1 MRERT
6 KIMDIIVATNNQGK
20 VKEIKNILY
29 PHNVMSQMEIGV
41 DIDVE
46 ETGLTFVENA
56 FLKARA
62 LKPYTDCAII
72 ADDSGL
78 MVDYLNG
85 DPGVFS
91 ARYAGENTTPMQGI
105 EKLLKN
111 LDGVPFEG
119 RGAKFVSVIAL
130 ILPDGSEYSFEG
142 ECSGYI
148 TNILKGE
155 NGFGFDPVFY
165 YPPFDKT
172 FAELTDDEK
181 NSVSHRSVAIAKLS
195 EFLEKL

>member
-1 MRERT
+1 
-6 KIMDIIVATNNQGK
+6 MDIIVATNNQGK
-20 VKEIKNILY
+20 VKEIKNILS
-29 PHNVMSQMEIGV
+29 PHNVMSQIEIGV

-46 ETGLTFVENA
+46 ETGDTFAENA
-56 FLKARA
+56 FIKARA
-62 LKPYTDCAII
+62 LKPYTQCAII

-85 DPGVFS
+85 DPGVYT

-111 LDGVPFEG
+111 LDGVPYEG

-130 ILPDGSEYSFEG
+130 ILPDGTEYSFEG
-142 ECSGYI
+142 ECNGYI
-148 TNILKGE
+148 TNILKGD

-165 YPPFDKT
+165 YPPLDKT

-181 NSVSHRSVAIAKLS
+181 NSVSHRSAAISKLTQ
-195 EFLEKL
+195 FLETL

>member
-1 MRERT
+1 
-6 KIMDIIVATNNQGK
+6 MDIIVATNNQGK

-29 PHNVMSQMEIGV
+29 PHNVMSQAEIGV

-46 ETGLTFVENA
+46 ETGETFAENA

-85 DPGVFS
+85 EPGVYT

-111 LDGVPFEG
+111 LEGVAFEG

-130 ILPDGSEYSFEG
+130 VMPDGSEYSFEG

-148 TNILKGE
+148 TNILRGE

-165 YPPFDKT
+165 YPPLDKT
-172 FAELTDDEK
+172 FAELSDEEK
-181 NSVSHRSVAIAKLS
+181 NRVSHRSAAISKLS
-195 EFLEKL
+195 KFLDTIE

>member
-1 MRERT
+1 
-6 KIMDIIVATNNQGK
+6 MDIIVATNNQGK
-20 VKEIKNILY
+20 VKEIKNILS

-46 ETGLTFVENA
+46 ETGETFVENA

-62 LKPYTDCAII
+62 LKPYTQCAII

-85 DPGVFS
+85 DPGVYT

-119 RGAKFVSVIAL
+119 RGAKFVSAIAL
-130 ILPDGSEYSFEG
+130 ILPDGTEYSFEG
-142 ECSGYI
+142 ECQGYI

-155 NGFGFDPVFY
+155 NGFGFDPIFY
-165 YPPFDKT
+165 FPPLDKT
-172 FAELTDDEK
+172 FAELSDEEK
-181 NSVSHRSVAIAKLS
+181 NSVSHRSIAISKLS
-195 EFLEKL
+195 EFLMKL

>member
-1 MRERT
+1 
-6 KIMDIIVATNNQGK
+6 MDIIVATNNQGK

-85 DPGVFS
+85 DPGVLT

-130 ILPDGSEYSFEG
+130 IMPDGSEYSFEG

-155 NGFGFDPVFY
+155 NGFGFDPIFY

-172 FAELTDDEK
+172 FAELTDEEK
-181 NSVSHRSVAIAKLS
+181 NSVSHRSAAIAKLS
-195 EFLEKL
+195 KFLETI

>member
-1 MRERT
+1 
-6 KIMDIIVATNNQGK
+6 MDIIVATNNQGK
-20 VKEIKNILY
+20 VKEIKSILA
-29 PHNVMSQMEIGV
+29 PHNVMSQAEIGV

-46 ETGLTFVENA
+46 ETGETFVENA

-62 LKPYTDCAII
+62 LKAYTNCAII

-85 DPGVFS
+85 DPGVYS
-91 ARYAGENTTPMQGI
+91 ARYAGDNTTPMQGI

-119 RGAKFVSVIAL
+119 RSARFVSVIAL
-130 ILPDGSEYSFEG
+130 ILPDGREFSFEG
-142 ECSGYI
+142 TCDGYI
-148 TNILKGE
+148 TNILKGD

-165 YPPFDKT
+165 YPPLDKT
-172 FAELTDDEK
+172 FAELSDDEK
-181 NSVSHRSVAIAKLS
+181 NSISHRRVAINKLTD
-195 EFLEKL
+195 FLNNECQ

>member
-1 MRERT
+1 
-6 KIMDIIVATNNQGK
+6 MDIIVATNNQGK

-29 PHNVMSQMEIGV
+29 PHNVMSQAEIGV

-46 ETGLTFVENA
+46 ETGDTFIENA

-62 LKPYTDCAII
+62 LKPYTSCAII

-78 MVDYLNG
+78 EVDYLNG
-85 DPGVFS
+85 EPGVYT

-111 LDGVPFEG
+111 LDGVPYEG

-130 ILPDGSEYSFEG
+130 IMPDGSEYSFEG

-155 NGFGFDPVFY
+155 NGFGFDPIFY
-165 YPPFDKT
+165 YPPLDKT

-181 NSVSHRSVAIAKLS
+181 NSVSHRSAAIAKLS
-195 EFLEKL
+195 EFLDTM

>member
-1 MRERT
+1 
-6 KIMDIIVATNNQGK
+6 MDIIIATNNQGK
-20 VKEIKNILY
+20 VKEIKHILS
-29 PHNVMSQMEIGV
+29 PHNVMSQSEIGV

-46 ETGLTFVENA
+46 ETGTTFVENA

-62 LKPYTDCAII
+62 LKPHTNCAII

-85 DPGVFS
+85 EPGVYS
-91 ARYAGENTTPMQGI
+91 ARYAGENTTPMQGV

-111 LDGVPFEG
+111 LEGVPFEE
-119 RGAKFVSVIAL
+119 RSAHFVSVIAL
-130 ILPDGSEYSFEG
+130 IMPDGSEYSFEG
-142 ECSGYI
+142 RCDGYI
-148 TNILKGE
+148 TNIPKGE

-172 FAELTDDEK
+172 FSELTEEEK
-181 NSVSHRSVAIAKLS
+181 NSISHRFVAIEKLI
-195 EFLEKL
+195 EFLKSL

>member
-1 MRERT
+1 
-6 KIMDIIVATNNQGK
+6 MDIVVATNNQGK
-20 VKEIKNILY
+20 VKEIKQLLY
-29 PHNVMSQMEIGV
+29 PHNVMSQSEIGIN
-41 DIDVE
+41 IDVE
-46 ETGLTFVENA
+46 ETGDTLIDNA

-62 LKPYTDCAII
+62 LKNLTSCAII

-85 DPGVFS
+85 EPGVYS

-111 LDGVPFEG
+111 LDGVPYEG
-119 RGAKFVSVIAL
+119 RSAHFESVIAL
-130 ILPDGSEYSFEG
+130 ILPDGTEYSFEG
-142 ECSGYI
+142 RCDGYI

-165 YPPFDKT
+165 YPPLDKT
-172 FAELTDDEK
+172 FAELTDAEK
-181 NSVSHRSVAIAKLS
+181 NSISHRFVAIKKLL
-195 EFLEKL
+195 EFINSR

>member
-1 MRERT
+1 
-6 KIMDIIVATNNQGK
+6 MDIIVATNNQGK

-29 PHNVMSQMEIGV
+29 PHNVMSQSEIGV

-46 ETGLTFVENA
+46 ETGDTFEENA

-62 LKPYTDCAII
+62 LKSYTDCAII

-85 DPGVFS
+85 DPGVYS
-91 ARYAGENTTPMQGI
+91 ARYAGDNTTPMQGI

-119 RGAKFVSVIAL
+119 RTARFVSVIAL
-130 ILPDGSEYSFEG
+130 VLPDGREY
-142 ECSGYI
+142 CCYQ
-148 TNILKGE
+148 KAC
-155 NGFGFDPVFY
+155 Y
-165 YPPFDKT
+165 QCC
-172 FAELTDDEK
+172 
-181 NSVSHRSVAIAKLS
+181 
-195 EFLEKL
+195 

>member
-1 MRERT
+1 
-6 KIMDIIVATNNQGK
+6 MDIIVATNNQGK
-20 VKEIKNILY
+20 VKEIKNILA

-46 ETGLTFVENA
+46 ETGDTFVDNA

-62 LKPYTDCAII
+62 IKPYTQCAII

-85 DPGVFS
+85 DPGVYT

-111 LDGVPFEG
+111 LEGVPYEG
-119 RGAKFVSVIAL
+119 RAAKFVSVIAL
-130 ILPDGSEYSFEG
+130 ILPDGREYSFEG

-165 YPPFDKT
+165 YPPLDKT

-181 NSVSHRSVAIAKLS
+181 NRVSQRRAAISKLA
-195 EFLEKL
+195 EFIENLD

>member
-1 MRERT
+1 
-6 KIMDIIVATNNQGK
+6 MDIIVATNNQGK

-29 PHNVMSQMEIGV
+29 PHNIMSQMEIGV

-85 DPGVFS
+85 DPGVFT

-130 ILPDGSEYSFEG
+130 IMPDGSEYSFEG

-155 NGFGFDPVFY
+155 NGFGFDPIFY

-172 FAELTDDEK
+172 FAELTDEEK
-181 NSVSHRSVAIAKLS
+181 NSVSHRSAAIAKLS
-195 EFLEKL
+195 KFLETI

>member
-1 MRERT
+1 
-6 KIMDIIVATNNQGK
+6 MDIIVATNNQGK
-20 VKEIKNILY
+20 VKEIKQLLY
-29 PHNVMSQMEIGV
+29 PHNVMSQSEIGI

-46 ETGLTFVENA
+46 ETGDTFVENA

-62 LKPYTDCAII
+62 LKSYTTCPII

-85 DPGVFS
+85 EPGVYS

-111 LDGVPFEG
+111 LEGVPFDG
-119 RGAKFVSVIAL
+119 RSAHFVSVIAL
-130 ILPDGSEYSFEG
+130 VMPDGSEYSFEG
-142 ECSGYI
+142 RCDGYI

-172 FAELTDDEK
+172 FAELTDEQK
-181 NSVSHRSVAIAKLS
+181 NSISHRYAAMKKLKDFI
-195 EFLEKL
+195 EAE

>member
-1 MRERT
+1 
-6 KIMDIIVATNNQGK
+6 MDIIVATNNQGK
-20 VKEIKNILY
+20 VKEIKNILA
-29 PHNVMSQMEIGV
+29 PHNVMSQSEIGI

-46 ETGLTFVENA
+46 ETGDTFVENA

-85 DPGVFS
+85 EPGVYS
-91 ARYAGENTTPMQGI
+91 ARYAGDNTTPMQGI

-119 RGAKFVSVIAL
+119 RTAHFESVIAL
-130 ILPDGSEYSFEG
+130 IMPDGSEYSFDG
-142 ECSGYI
+142 TCDGYI
-148 TNILKGE
+148 TNILKGD
-155 NGFGFDPVFY
+155 NGFGYDPVFY

-172 FAELTDDEK
+172 FAEMTDEEK
-181 NSVSHRSVAIAKLS
+181 NSISHRYVAITKLA
-195 EFLEKL
+195 EFLKTL

>member
-1 MRERT
+1 
-6 KIMDIIVATNNQGK
+6 MDIIVATNNQGK
-20 VKEIKNILY
+20 VKEIKNILA

-46 ETGLTFVENA
+46 ETGDTFVDNA

-62 LKPYTDCAII
+62 IKPYTQCAII

-85 DPGVFS
+85 DPGVYT

-111 LDGVPFEG
+111 LEGVPYEG
-119 RGAKFVSVIAL
+119 RAAKFVSVIAL
-130 ILPDGSEYSFEG
+130 ILPDGREYSFEG

-165 YPPFDKT
+165 YPPLDKT

-181 NSVSHRSVAIAKLS
+181 NRVSHRSAAISKLAKFIENLD
-195 EFLEKL
+195 

>member
-1 MRERT
+1 
-6 KIMDIIVATNNQGK
+6 MDIIVATNNQGK
-20 VKEIKNILY
+20 VKEIKNILS
-29 PHNVMSQMEIGV
+29 PHNVMSQMEIGI

-46 ETGLTFVENA
+46 ETGDTFVENA

-62 LKPYTDCAII
+62 IKPYTNCAVI

-85 DPGVFS
+85 EPGVYT

-111 LDGVPFEG
+111 LDGVPYEN
-119 RGAKFVSVIAL
+119 RGGKFVSVIAL
-130 ILPDGSEYSFEG
+130 ILPDGTEYSFEG
-142 ECSGYI
+142 ECNGYI

-155 NGFGFDPVFY
+155 NGFGFDPIFY
-165 YPPFDKT
+165 YPPLDKT
-172 FAELTDDEK
+172 FAELSDEEK
-181 NSVSHRSVAIAKLS
+181 NRVSHRFVALDKLKG
-195 EFLEKL
+195 FLDTI

>member
-1 MRERT
+1 
-6 KIMDIIVATNNQGK
+6 MDIIVATNNQGK

-29 PHNVMSQMEIGV
+29 PHNVMGQSEIGV

-46 ETGLTFVENA
+46 ETGETFAQNA

-62 LKPYTDCAII
+62 LKGHTDCAII

-85 DPGVFS
+85 EPGVYS
-91 ARYAGENTTPMQGI
+91 ARYAGDNTTPEQGMD
-105 EKLLKN
+105 KLLKN

-119 RGAKFVSVIAL
+119 RSAHFVTVIAL
-130 ILPDGSEYSFEG
+130 IMPDGTEYSFEG
-142 ECSGYI
+142 RCDGYI
-148 TNILKGE
+148 TNIKKGE
-155 NGFGFDPVFY
+155 NGFGFDPIFY
-165 YPPFDKT
+165 YPPLGKT

-181 NSVSHRSVAIAKLS
+181 NSVSHRSHAIAKLAQ
-195 EFLEKL
+195 FLDK

>member
-1 MRERT
+1 
-6 KIMDIIVATNNQGK
+6 MDIIVATNNQGK
-20 VKEIKNILY
+20 VKEIKSILA

-46 ETGLTFVENA
+46 ETGDTFIENA

-62 LKPYTDCAII
+62 LKPYTQCAII

-85 DPGVFS
+85 DPGVYS
-91 ARYAGENTTPMQGI
+91 ARYAGDNTTPMQGI

-119 RGAKFVSVIAL
+119 RSASFVSVIAL
-130 ILPDGSEYSFEG
+130 ILPDGTEYSFEG
-142 ECSGYI
+142 TCNGYI
-148 TNILKGE
+148 TNILKGD

-165 YPPFDKT
+165 YPPLDKT
-172 FAELTDDEK
+172 FAELADEEK
-181 NSVSHRSVAIAKLS
+181 NSVSHRSKAIEKLT
-195 EFLEKL
+195 EFLNTL

>member
-1 MRERT
+1 
-6 KIMDIIVATNNQGK
+6 MDIIVATNNQGK
-20 VKEIKNILY
+20 VKEIKNILS
-29 PHNVMSQMEIGV
+29 PHNVMSQTEIGV

-46 ETGLTFVENA
+46 ETGDTFAENA

-62 LKPYTDCAII
+62 LKPYTQCAII

-85 DPGVFS
+85 EPGVYS

-111 LDGVPFEG
+111 LDGVPYEG
-119 RGAKFVSVIAL
+119 RSARFVSVIAL
-130 ILPDGSEYSFEG
+130 ILPDGTEYIFEG
-142 ECSGYI
+142 TCDGYI

-155 NGFGFDPVFY
+155 NGFGYDPVFY

-172 FAELTDDEK
+172 FAELTDVEK
-181 NSVSHRSVAIAKLS
+181 NQISHRSVAIGKLS
-195 EFLEKL
+195 EFLSTIQ

>member
-1 MRERT
+1 
-6 KIMDIIVATNNQGK
+6 MDIIVATNNQGK
-20 VKEIKNILY
+20 VKEIKSILA

-46 ETGLTFVENA
+46 ETGDTFVENA

-62 LKPYTDCAII
+62 LKQYTQCAII

-85 DPGVFS
+85 DPGVYS
-91 ARYAGENTTPMQGI
+91 ARYAGDNTTPMQGI

-111 LDGVPFEG
+111 LDGVPFEC
-119 RGAKFVSVIAL
+119 RSARFVSVIAL
-130 ILPDGSEYSFEG
+130 ILPDGTEYSFEG
-142 ECSGYI
+142 TCDGFI
-148 TNILKGE
+148 TNILKGD

-165 YPPFDKT
+165 YPPLDKT
-172 FAELTDDEK
+172 FAELTEDEK
-181 NSVSHRSVAIAKLS
+181 NNISHRRVAINKLT
-195 EFLEKL
+195 EFLNTL

>member
-1 MRERT
+1 
-6 KIMDIIVATNNQGK
+6 MDIIVATNNQGK

-46 ETGLTFVENA
+46 ETGTTFEENA

-62 LKPYTDCAII
+62 LKPYTQCAII

-85 DPGVFS
+85 EPGVFT

-111 LDGVPFEG
+111 MEGVPFED

-142 ECSGYI
+142 ECTGYI
-148 TNILKGE
+148 TNIIKGE
-155 NGFGFDPVFY
+155 NGFGFDPIFY

-172 FAELTDDEK
+172 FAEISDDAK
-181 NSVSHRSVAIAKLS
+181 NEVSHRSAAISKLK
-195 EFLEKL
+195 EFLKTIE

>member
-1 MRERT
+1 
-6 KIMDIIVATNNQGK
+6 MDIIVATNNQGK

-85 DPGVFS
+85 DPGVFT

-142 ECSGYI
+142 ECCGYI

-155 NGFGFDPVFY
+155 NGFGFDPIFY

-181 NSVSHRSVAIAKLS
+181 NSVSHRSAAIAKLS
-195 EFLEKL
+195 KFLETL

>member
-1 MRERT
+1 
-6 KIMDIIVATNNQGK
+6 MDIIVATNNQGK
-20 VKEIKNILY
+20 VKEIKNILS
-29 PHNVMSQMEIGV
+29 PHNVMSQMEIGI

-46 ETGLTFVENA
+46 ETGDTFVENA

-62 LKPYTDCAII
+62 IKPYTNCAVI

-85 DPGVFS
+85 EPGVYT

-111 LDGVPFEG
+111 LDGVPYEN
-119 RGAKFVSVIAL
+119 RGGKFVSVIAL
-130 ILPDGSEYSFEG
+130 ILPDGTEYSFEG
-142 ECSGYI
+142 ECNGYI

-155 NGFGFDPVFY
+155 NGFGFDPIFY
-165 YPPFDKT
+165 YPPLDKT
-172 FAELTDDEK
+172 FAELSDEEK
-181 NSVSHRSVAIAKLS
+181 NRVSHRFVALDKLKA
-195 EFLEKL
+195 FLDTI

>member
-1 MRERT
+1 
-6 KIMDIIVATNNQGK
+6 MDIIVATNNQGK

-29 PHNVMSQMEIGV
+29 PHNVMSQSEIGV

-46 ETGLTFVENA
+46 ETGETFAQNA

-62 LKPYTDCAII
+62 LKGHTDCAII

-85 DPGVFS
+85 EPGVYS
-91 ARYAGENTTPMQGI
+91 ARYAGDNTTPEQGMD
-105 EKLLKN
+105 KLLKN

-119 RGAKFVSVIAL
+119 RSAHFVTVIAL
-130 ILPDGSEYSFEG
+130 IMPDGTEYSFEG
-142 ECSGYI
+142 RCDGYI
-148 TNILKGE
+148 TNIKKGE
-155 NGFGFDPVFY
+155 NGFGFDPIFY
-165 YPPFDKT
+165 YPPLGKT

-181 NSVSHRSVAIAKLS
+181 NSVSHRSHAIVKLAQ
-195 EFLEKL
+195 FLDK